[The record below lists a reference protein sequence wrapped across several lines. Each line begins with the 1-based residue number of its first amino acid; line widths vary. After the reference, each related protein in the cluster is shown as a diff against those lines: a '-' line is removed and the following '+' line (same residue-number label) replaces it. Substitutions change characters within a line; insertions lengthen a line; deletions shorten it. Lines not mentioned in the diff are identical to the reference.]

1 MTYKEFSES
10 LSDTQREFLKSQ
22 LEVMLKLIKIHFEL
36 IEMMKDNDDIESSKR
51 DVIESIKIAKVIY
64 DLLGGNELTELY
76 LECII
81 KYLEL

>member
-1 MTYKEFSES
+1 MIDTYMAFSES
-10 LSDTQREFLKSQ
+10 LSDEQRKFLKFQ
-22 LEVMLKLIKIHFEL
+22 LEVMLKLIK
-36 IEMMKDNDDIESSKR
+36 NDDIELSKR

-76 LECII
+76 LECIT

>member
-1 MTYKEFSES
+1 MIDTYMGFSES
-10 LSDTQREFLKSQ
+10 LSDEQKKFLKSQ
-22 LEVMLKLIKIHFEL
+22 LEVMLKLIK
-36 IEMMKDNDDIESSKR
+36 NDDIESSKR

-76 LECII
+76 LECIA

>member
-36 IEMMKDNDDIESSKR
+36 IEMMGDTDDIESNKR

-76 LECII
+76 LECIT
-81 KYLEL
+81 

>member
-1 MTYKEFSES
+1 MIDTYMGFSES
-10 LSDTQREFLKSQ
+10 LSDEQKKFLKSP
-22 LEVMLKLIKIHFEL
+22 LEVMLKLIK
-36 IEMMKDNDDIESSKR
+36 NDDIESSKR

-76 LECII
+76 LECIA

>member
-1 MTYKEFSES
+1 MIDTYMGFSES
-10 LSDTQREFLKSQ
+10 LSDEQRKFLKSQ
-22 LEVMLKLIKIHFEL
+22 LEVMLKLIK
-36 IEMMKDNDDIESSKR
+36 NDDIESSKR

-76 LECII
+76 LECIS

>member
-1 MTYKEFSES
+1 MIDTYMGFSES
-10 LSDTQREFLKSQ
+10 LSDEQRKFLKSQ
-22 LEVMLKLIKIHFEL
+22 LEVMLKLIK
-36 IEMMKDNDDIESSKR
+36 NDDIESSKR

-76 LECII
+76 LECIA

>member
-1 MTYKEFSES
+1 MIDTYMGFSES
-10 LSDTQREFLKSQ
+10 LSDEQRKFLKSQ
-22 LEVMLKLIKIHFEL
+22 LEVMLKLIK
-36 IEMMKDNDDIESSKR
+36 NDDIESSKR

-76 LECII
+76 LECIT

>member
-1 MTYKEFSES
+1 MIDTYMGFSES
-10 LSDTQREFLKSQ
+10 LSDEQRKFLKSQ
-22 LEVMLKLIKIHFEL
+22 LELMLKLIK
-36 IEMMKDNDDIESSKR
+36 NDDIESSKR

-76 LECII
+76 LECIT

>member
-10 LSDTQREFLKSQ
+10 LNDTQREFLKSQ

-76 LECII
+76 LECIT

>member
-1 MTYKEFSES
+1 MIDTYMAFSES
-10 LSDTQREFLKSQ
+10 LSDEQRKFLKSQ
-22 LEVMLKLIKIHFEL
+22 LEVMLKLIK
-36 IEMMKDNDDIESSKR
+36 NDDIESSKR

-76 LECII
+76 LECIA

>member
-1 MTYKEFSES
+1 MGFSES
-10 LSDTQREFLKSQ
+10 LSDEQRKFLKSQ
-22 LEVMLKLIKIHFEL
+22 LEVMLKLIK
-36 IEMMKDNDDIESSKR
+36 NDDIESSKR

-76 LECII
+76 LECIT